1 MVARRVRVAAVLAA
15 AALGTGCAISGP
27 IDAARADYESG
38 RPDEALERLADDDGV
53 AERDRLVALLEAGWI
68 AHASGRIED
77 SIATLG
83 RAARLIDELDAL
95 FVGEQGAS
103 LVVNDRLTRYRGE
116 YAERLWIRTVQ
127 MMNRLL
133 LGDLEGA
140 AVEAR
145 QAVRQYELHGA
156 PLDGDVATRVL
167 AARALEAVGE
177 LDGAA
182 IEYARA
188 FERAGGASEAGTAAF
203 ALGAARRTGR
213 TDEARRYRAALAGV
227 PGAGVPGAGAGAAG
241 RSGSLLLAVLDG
253 RLPAKRAGDLF
264 IRPDLRISFPYYPGG
279 GAPAPALEVA
289 VDGAPVPTPAVAT
302 RLGAVAE
309 ASLGARAKTVAAKQA
324 LRAVT
329 KQGIGHAAREEDV
342 LFGALVDVLLV
353 LLEEADTRGW
363 RTLPGTLSLVEVPL
377 APGAHDVS
385 VALGGYGLARRVT
398 LRDLEIRAGGPTFVE
413 LVDGPGGLARVVPR
427 RGPGADGPAPAP
439 TAGPPALAASR

>member
-1 MVARRVRVAAVLAA
+1 M
-15 AALGTGCAISGP
+15 
-27 IDAARADYESG
+27 
-38 RPDEALERLADDDGV
+38 
-53 AERDRLVALLEAGWI
+53 ALLEAGWI

-77 SIATLG
+77 SIAALG

-95 FVGEQGAS
+95 FVGEQTAS

-156 PLDGDVATRVL
+156 PLEGDVATRVL

-188 FERAGGASEAGTAAF
+188 FERAGASEAGTAAF

-213 TDEARRYRAALAGV
+213 TDEARRYRAALE
-227 PGAGVPGAGAGAAG
+227 GVPGAGAGAAD

-279 GAPAPALEVA
+279 GASAPDLAVT
-289 VDGAPVPTPAVAT
+289 VDGVLVPTPALAT
-302 RLGAVAE
+302 RLAAVAE

-329 KQGIGHAAREEDV
+329 KQGIGHAAREEDE
-342 LFGALVDVLLV
+342 LLGALVDVLLV

-377 APGAHDVS
+377 APGTHDVS
-385 VALGGYGLARRVT
+385 VALGNHGLSRRVT
-398 LRDLEIRAGGPTFVE
+398 LRNLEIRAGGPTFVE

-427 RGPGADGPAPAP
+427 RGPRAGGA
-439 TAGPPALAASR
+439 TADSPRDPPPDSPPGPPAFAASR